1 MGNFKFAMTLLV
13 KEYKKSAFYALTMV
27 FAIAVCFIFFN
38 IMNNDLLADPGA
50 VVGGATWNQVNVPL
64 STTLSFIIIYF
75 CCFMIFFANSFFI
88 SRKTNEIAI
97 MTLSGNSSFKSTKYL
112 IYQTFVLL
120 LIAAPIGLA
129 LGMAVTPISNYW
141 MFHYLGIEA
150 SIYHIPSAAFMQT
163 IVVVAM
169 ILVALCV
176 FASGYIYRND
186 ISSLLQQEKAMDF
199 SDKRKLVI
207 PSAVYLFLYVF
218 GIVMMFMN
226 EHSATAYIAPTGVGI
241 VGAIG
246 LIRYALP
253 EYIKKFK
260 EKKLLEKR
268 YALIYVSNLG
278 YSIQRAI
285 LLISLMMISVTGMIA
300 AIAANQG
307 APREYI
313 TGVIG
318 YIVIIILLITSIVY
332 KFCMEAQ
339 TRKTLFFNL
348 WKIGYTRKEITKII
362 KYEVFYFYLV
372 LLLIPMI
379 YIIIISGCFIYHGE
393 MSVAFALGVIGVYF
407 IPVVCS
413 GLITYYNYKKAVVAP
428 IHGGKNDGK

>member
-1 MGNFKFAMTLLV
+1 
-13 KEYKKSAFYALTMV
+13 
-27 FAIAVCFIFFN
+27 
-38 IMNNDLLADPGA
+38 
-50 VVGGATWNQVNVPL
+50 
-64 STTLSFIIIYF
+64 
-75 CCFMIFFANSFFI
+75 
-88 SRKTNEIAI
+88 
-97 MTLSGNSSFKSTKYL
+97 
-112 IYQTFVLL
+112 
-120 LIAAPIGLA
+120 
-129 LGMAVTPISNYW
+129 
-141 MFHYLGIEA
+141 
-150 SIYHIPSAAFMQT
+150 
-163 IVVVAM
+163 M

-285 LLISLMMISVTGMIA
+285 LLISLMMILL
-300 AIAANQG
+300 QG
-307 APREYI
+307 
-313 TGVIG
+313 
-318 YIVIIILLITSIVY
+318 
-332 KFCMEAQ
+332 
-339 TRKTLFFNL
+339 
-348 WKIGYTRKEITKII
+348 
-362 KYEVFYFYLV
+362 
-372 LLLIPMI
+372 
-379 YIIIISGCFIYHGE
+379 
-393 MSVAFALGVIGVYF
+393 
-407 IPVVCS
+407 
-413 GLITYYNYKKAVVAP
+413 
-428 IHGGKNDGK
+428 